1 MSDACGRCGSLLAPE
16 DVIYDEQGNVRC
28 QRCLSLSQT
37 ETAKGQAAS
46 RVVSVAYSGPVLGL
60 VSFVFNPWGLL
71 SVAAIANGIYVLRS
85 LKDSDTAQ
93 KIDAKAE
100 KAKVGAIAGI
110 VLGAITGLLFALS
123 FLTKLLR

>member
-1 MSDACGRCGSLLAPE
+1 M
-16 DVIYDEQGNVRC
+16 
-28 QRCLSLSQT
+28 
-37 ETAKGQAAS
+37 K
-46 RVVSVAYSGPVLGL
+46 
-60 VSFVFNPWGLL
+60 
-71 SVAAIANGIYVLRS
+71 AIGNGIYVLRS

-93 KIDAKAE
+93 KMGAKAE